1 MSSSAPSWVGNYSY
15 LDEKLKFLKTPLV
28 KWKWNESRIRHFSN
42 SDWADENTQSCCSMY
57 VPMCIHSWNDLIDQT
72 TPILPQIMETIMEK
86 IGVCRL
92 SIEHVTYERGTN
104 KVMPH
109 CVKRRPQNALSQEIV
124 VRSYILKRF
133 SDCCDKCSKS
143 HFQVRTCN

>member
-1 MSSSAPSWVGNYSY
+1 
-15 LDEKLKFLKTPLV
+15 
-28 KWKWNESRIRHFSN
+28 
-42 SDWADENTQSCCSMY
+42 MY

-92 SIEHVTYERGTN
+92 SIEHVIYEKGTN

-109 CVKRRPQNALSQEIV
+109 CVKRRPQNALS
-124 VRSYILKRF
+124 
-133 SDCCDKCSKS
+133 
-143 HFQVRTCN
+143 

>member
-1 MSSSAPSWVGNYSY
+1 MKGYIKP
-15 LDEKLKFLKTPLV
+15 LKTSLWYLV
-28 KWKWNESRIRHFSN
+28 KWKWNEIRLKHCCN
-42 SDWADENTQSCCSMY
+42 LDWTDEDTQCCCSMY

-109 CVKRRPQNALSQEIV
+109 CVKRRPQNALSFGDCWLV
-124 VRSYILKRF
+124 VRSFIFKRF
-133 SDCCDKCSKS
+133 SECCDKCSKS
-143 HFQVRTCN
+143 HFQVRMCN

>member
-1 MSSSAPSWVGNYSY
+1 
-15 LDEKLKFLKTPLV
+15 
-28 KWKWNESRIRHFSN
+28 
-42 SDWADENTQSCCSMY
+42 
-57 VPMCIHSWNDLIDQT
+57 MCIHSWNDLIDQT

-124 VRSYILKRF
+124 VIFLRGLVTFIKNVPGPF
-133 SDCCDKCSKS
+133 SS
-143 HFQVRTCN
+143 